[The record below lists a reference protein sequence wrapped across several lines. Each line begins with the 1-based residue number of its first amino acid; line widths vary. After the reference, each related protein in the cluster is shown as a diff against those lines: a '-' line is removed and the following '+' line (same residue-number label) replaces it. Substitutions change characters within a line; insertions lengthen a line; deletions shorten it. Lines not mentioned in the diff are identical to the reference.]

1 MRASTLLTEAPIA
14 LVSLC
19 RRRSTWVYF
28 RPAWTCVS
36 VVFAL
41 DWTLRPSLGWTRCTT
56 SRAQIIEYP
65 ILYYTIYLGTCSPAA
80 RHMLRPDRDR
90 EVLHWP
96 CGPRVLARL
105 ECDCV
110 RRRRSRAPFVFFCS
124 SHFVV
129 VCSRAFVLV
138 WRGGGGKETLAE
150 REDVQGFLPRFS
162 HHTMALVVPF
172 WQLSLARA
180 HLLSSFVRRGALH
193 VWRARGPRP
202 GEAI

>member
-1 MRASTLLTEAPIA
+1 MRACVDPPTEAPIA

-96 CGPRVLARL
+96 CGPLYIARSPVLAALTWLPPFVVLLSYRAPL
-105 ECDCV
+105 HESRASAQLSPPRRGRPNIVVERYGWRV
-110 RRRRSRAPFVFFCS
+110 RRQLKISIARSPVSAALPLGSRTFCRLL
-124 SHFVV
+124 SHFV
-129 VCSRAFVLV
+129 RA
-138 WRGGGGKETLAE
+138 
-150 REDVQGFLPRFS
+150 
-162 HHTMALVVPF
+162 
-172 WQLSLARA
+172 
-180 HLLSSFVRRGALH
+180 
-193 VWRARGPRP
+193 
-202 GEAI
+202 